1 MTKPLKGKNIVVTRA
16 REQASGFAKLL
27 SKQGARVLIC
37 PSIKIVPPRSWKP
50 LDRAARN
57 LAAYDWLIFTS
68 VNAVEKFADRL
79 MKSSPRGKKFQ
90 FPLEVKTCAI
100 GPQTAE
106 RMRGFR
112 FPVHNVS
119 KDYVAESILEILK
132 NVRGLK
138 ILIPRAAVARDI
150 LPKTLKKRG
159 AAVDVVEAY
168 RTVIDASAAS
178 VLRRNIKKNA
188 VDCVTF
194 TSSSTV
200 RNFFSLLKGAPREA
214 LLGNARVLA
223 ASIGPVTTA
232 TLLEYGWKPRI
243 AARKPTTNHLARA
256 IAQYYAKEQI

>member
-1 MTKPLKGKNIVVTRA
+1 MRKPLKGTNIVVTRA

-57 LAAYDWLIFTS
+57 LSAYDWLIFTS
-68 VNAVEKFADRL
+68 ANAVEKFALRL
-79 MKSSPRGKKFQ
+79 KKSGAGKKFQ
-90 FPLEVKTCAI
+90 FPPALKTCAI
-100 GPQTAE
+100 GPRTAE
-106 RMRGFR
+106 RMRSFR
-112 FPVHNVS
+112 FPVHKVS

-150 LPKTLKKRG
+150 LPKTLIKRG
-159 AAVDVVEAY
+159 ASVDVVEAY
-168 RTVIDASAAS
+168 RTAIDASAAS
-178 VLRRNIKKNA
+178 VLRENLKRDA

-200 RNFFSLLKGAPREA
+200 QNFFSLLKGAPRKA
-214 LLGNARVLA
+214 LLQNARVRA

-256 IAQYYAKEQI
+256 IVQFYAKEPK